1 MNRLTEGGILD
12 RDDQSPSRAETGD
25 VPVRTYH
32 ASRRMRWRG
41 LLMVAV
47 ALGAGAYLVRS
58 DPQLDLVYVVDVVLL
73 VVTWATLFWIAALG
87 IERFF
92 EDQPTLIARPEGLVL
107 FPKTDPDGIVAWQ
120 DIRAI
125 EVFTFGRGPFTSRFF
140 TLVVDDPQVVSRH
153 LPPVLR
159 LAYRIDR
166 WAAGDNRYF
175 RPRSDFDIPVSRV
188 VDELE
193 AYRRHRLGLP
203 PVDDGSPDAPED

>member
-1 MNRLTEGGILD
+1 MNRLREDGILD
-12 RDDQSPSRAETGD
+12 RDDQSPARAVIGD
-25 VPVRTYH
+25 VPARTYH
-32 ASRRMRWRG
+32 ASRRKRWRG
-41 LLMVAV
+41 LLMVAA

-58 DPQLDLVYVVDVVLL
+58 DPQLDLVYVVDVILL
-73 VVTWATLFWIAALG
+73 VLTWATLFWIAALG

-92 EDQPTLIARPEGLVL
+92 EDQPTLAARPEGLVL
-107 FPKTDPDGIVAWQ
+107 FPKSDPESIVPWE

-125 EVFTFGRGPFTSRFF
+125 EVFTFGRGLFASRFF

-175 RPRSDFDIPVSRV
+175 RPRSDFDIPVSRA

-193 AYRRHRLGLP
+193 AYRRYRLGLP
-203 PVDDGSPDAPED
+203 QVNAGTPDARGE